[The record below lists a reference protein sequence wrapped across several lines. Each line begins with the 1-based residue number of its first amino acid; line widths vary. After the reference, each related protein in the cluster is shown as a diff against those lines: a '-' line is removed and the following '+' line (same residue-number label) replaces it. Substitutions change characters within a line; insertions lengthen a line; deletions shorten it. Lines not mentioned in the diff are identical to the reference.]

1 MLKNISEL
9 GSVLSKSEQKNIIG
23 GITQATHCY
32 VVIQYDDGYT
42 YSAGQGTNVAGCRAL
57 VGNTYDGG
65 SDGNFTVQYC
75 FCTSV
80 PQ

>member
-1 MLKNISEL
+1 MLKNISKL
-9 GSVLSKSEQKNIIG
+9 GSVLSKTEQKNIIG
-23 GITQATHCY
+23 GKATHCY
-32 VVIQYDDGYT
+32 VVIQYEDGYT
-42 YSAGQGTNVAGCRAL
+42 YSAGQGTDVEGCRSL

-65 SDGNFTVQYC
+65 SDGNYTVQYC